1 MKENKRRVMKYKIS
15 INIEE
20 EIIANDE
27 FDAVDIFLKNIED
40 EAQQTFVSFLCDHII
55 VEKIE

>member
-1 MKENKRRVMKYKIS
+1 MKYKIS

-27 FDAVDIFLKNIED
+27 SDAVDIFLKSIED

>member
-1 MKENKRRVMKYKIS
+1 MKYKIS

-27 FDAVDIFLKNIED
+27 SDALDIFLKNIED
-40 EAQQTFVSFLCDHII
+40 ESQQTFFSFLCDNI
-55 VEKIE
+55 VIEKIN